1 MNDDDF
7 GMFSRSI
14 DDARPGEEEDRPSA
28 ESSKRAEKRKSFRK
42 RVSQKLAS
50 VFSSGGKSQRSGD
63 DYDASDGYSDRE
75 SGDDVEFGVS
85 AHEMEAARSLSRK
98 GSGRRYVRA
107 RSSATKSK
115 NTTLA
120 GTRERASK
128 GDGSKSAG
136 VRSSKASARRSKS
149 ASKSRSK
156 KTHPLETLAE
166 EGDSGDDGTAAD
178 SLGTSTDEF
187 STDDDRDSMAG
198 DAENERLR
206 EEKAAKQRAE
216 VEAELAAR
224 ERTGGAG
231 DEFDDQPTFDDGT
244 GELPEFMIGRMIA
257 TGADGGTL
265 EDHMQPLPFIT
276 IPIYRSGRGGFVE
289 HSAHRVEGGKVKFA
303 VRVVPLS
310 EREAHDELLDDE
322 PLDAARGLKKFKG
335 AATKALGKVNVLKAK
350 KQREMRALMR
360 EDSKFV
366 PVESMASVKKEDFAD
381 LQRLVSGQMDSS
393 RITVRTTI
401 IRGKNMRPLDLSGL
415 CDPYVRIELEGTKK
429 SYGSFK
435 DHVKETL
442 APWFYKTYEFQTEL
456 PGPSQM
462 VCKVLDYDKG
472 GKDDLIGSTTIDL
485 EDRWFSDKW
494 NADFAALPPLEM
506 RRLSHP
512 TATGSQGLVELFVE
526 IFEEDGAIPRL
537 FDVKPPEVIEV
548 EMRVCVFKARGLVNK
563 DFGGTNDAFVKCGLV
578 GIDHKQTRF
587 SETRETDTHYFS
599 DEHKAS
605 FNYRLVYRFTL
616 PVLKAKLRISAF
628 DRDMIISTDSIGEAV
643 IPLTSM
649 CQDLMRLVR
658 NSPEGVLSPK
668 AAVEMSLKT
677 SGSFLAG
684 GLSALLD
691 GADSGV
697 WVPLYHPSKGAVKQ
711 GEVEIRIDM
720 LPVSRAEIRPVGK
733 GRNQPNRDPELP
745 EPIRKKLSLL
755 DPLGALATILGPEFM
770 RKFLIITICM
780 ACTGGAGYLAVMFA
794 NDFFSAYVTMWVQK
808 ASGTYVPPPSPPSA
822 PTTTVIYQNGSSSLG
837 DFDLDRSGAN
847 ASASASLLGLE
858 EDDALLGRAGGGD
871 AGDALALASTPGAR
885 LFAAGAGAAFFA
897 FLAARSLRRG
907 LEEAV
912 RKPLVRHRNGQ
923 SAAVSAGYETT
934 TT

>member
-1 MNDDDF
+1 
-7 GMFSRSI
+7 
-14 DDARPGEEEDRPSA
+14 
-28 ESSKRAEKRKSFRK
+28 
-42 RVSQKLAS
+42 
-50 VFSSGGKSQRSGD
+50 
-63 DYDASDGYSDRE
+63 
-75 SGDDVEFGVS
+75 
-85 AHEMEAARSLSRK
+85 
-98 GSGRRYVRA
+98 
-107 RSSATKSK
+107 
-115 NTTLA
+115 
-120 GTRERASK
+120 
-128 GDGSKSAG
+128 
-136 VRSSKASARRSKS
+136 
-149 ASKSRSK
+149 
-156 KTHPLETLAE
+156 
-166 EGDSGDDGTAAD
+166 
-178 SLGTSTDEF
+178 
-187 STDDDRDSMAG
+187 
-198 DAENERLR
+198 
-206 EEKAAKQRAE
+206 
-216 VEAELAAR
+216 
-224 ERTGGAG
+224 
-231 DEFDDQPTFDDGT
+231 
-244 GELPEFMIGRMIA
+244 
-257 TGADGGTL
+257 
-265 EDHMQPLPFIT
+265 
-276 IPIYRSGRGGFVE
+276 
-289 HSAHRVEGGKVKFA
+289 
-303 VRVVPLS
+303 
-310 EREAHDELLDDE
+310 
-322 PLDAARGLKKFKG
+322 
-335 AATKALGKVNVLKAK
+335 
-350 KQREMRALMR
+350 
-360 EDSKFV
+360 
-366 PVESMASVKKEDFAD
+366 
-381 LQRLVSGQMDSS
+381 
-393 RITVRTTI
+393 
-401 IRGKNMRPLDLSGL
+401 
-415 CDPYVRIELEGTKK
+415 
-429 SYGSFK
+429 
-435 DHVKETL
+435 
-442 APWFYKTYEFQTEL
+442 
-456 PGPSQM
+456 M

-643 IPLTSM
+643 IPLTSI
-649 CQDLMRLVR
+649 
-658 NSPEGVLSPK
+658 
-668 AAVEMSLKT
+668 
-677 SGSFLAG
+677 
-684 GLSALLD
+684 ALLD

-808 ASGTYVPPPSPPSA
+808 ASGTYVPPPSPPS
-822 PTTTVIYQNGSSSLG
+822 TTVIYQNGSSSLG